1 MYSMDGRLFDQFRNL
16 VYEKSGIQLRDGKEA
31 LVLGRIQRR
40 LRELNLD
47 GPDAY
52 LSMLRK
58 DQDGDELVRFLDVI
72 TTNHTSF
79 FREAEHFKVL
89 ADDARAHVASRPYRV
104 WCAASSTGEEPYTIA
119 MTLADAF
126 GARGVEWKLLATD
139 LSTRVL
145 ETAKA
150 ARYSEAAIASVPKEY
165 QRRYLRKIDAGFEI
179 SPELRKHVG
188 FGRLNL
194 ATPPFPLRDGIDVI
208 LCRNVMI
215 YFDQPVR
222 ERLVTELVRLLRPG
236 GLLIIGHSETL
247 HGIHVPVRTQRA
259 AVYRKLERSEAPCR
273 S

>member
-1 MYSMDGRLFDQFRNL
+1 MYSMDGRLFDQFRHL

-40 LRELNLD
+40 LRELNLE

-52 LSMLRK
+52 LTLLRK
-58 DQDGDELVRFLDVI
+58 DQDGEELVRFLDVI

-79 FREAEHFKVL
+79 FREAEHFNVL
-89 ADDARAHVASRPYRV
+89 AEDARAHNPSRPYRV

-145 ETAKA
+145 ETARA
-150 ARYSEAAIASVPKEY
+150 ARYGDAQIATVPKEL
-165 QRRYLRKIDAGFEI
+165 QRKYLKRVDNTWEI
-179 SPELRKHVG
+179 APELRKRVS
-188 FGRLNL
+188 FARLNL
-194 ATPPFPLRDGIDVI
+194 ATPPFPLNDGIDVVM
-208 LCRNVMI
+208 CRNVMI

-222 ERLVTELVRLLRPG
+222 ERLVIEMVRLLRPG

-247 HGIHVPVRTQRA
+247 HGITVPVRTQKA
-259 AVYRKLERSEAPCR
+259 AVYRKLEAPCR

>member
-1 MYSMDGRLFDQFRNL
+1 MNTMDERLFEQFRSL
-16 VYEKSGIQLRDGKEA
+16 VYEKSGIMLRDGKEA

-40 LRELNLD
+40 LRELALD

-52 LSMLRK
+52 LGILRK
-58 DQDGDELVRFLDVI
+58 DDKGDELVRFLDVI

-79 FREAEHFKVL
+79 FREAEHFNVL
-89 ADDARAHVASRPYRV
+89 ADDAHKFTGSRPYRV

-119 MTLADAF
+119 MTLAEAF
-126 GARGVEWKLLATD
+126 AARGVEWKLLATD

-150 ARYSEAAIASVPKEY
+150 ARYAETTVAPVPAEMK
-165 QRRYLRKIDAGFEI
+165 RRFFRKVDGMYEVSA
-179 SPELRKHVG
+179 ELRKHVA

-194 ATPPFPLRDGIDVI
+194 AEPPFPLRDGIDVI

-215 YFDQPVR
+215 YFDHAVR
-222 ERLVTELVRLLRPG
+222 ERLVSELVRLLRPG

-247 HGIHVPVRTQRA
+247 HGISVPVRTVRA
-259 AVYRKLERSEAPCR
+259 AVYRKLEASCR